1 MKLQVL
7 WKRAASALLAAI
19 CVLTAAPGSVRAEE
33 YWPEGPAINCPS
45 AVVMEVNTGT
55 VLYERDSHTS
65 RYPASIT
72 KILTAL
78 LAIENSDL
86 DEVVIFSADAVNK
99 NEGDTSHIAR
109 DFDEEMTMEQCL
121 YAVMLES
128 ANECAYAV
136 AEHVGEKQ
144 GGDYSTFIDM
154 MNARAEALGCTDTH
168 FNNCNGLP
176 DEDHWTSAYD
186 MALIAAEAY
195 RNETFRI
202 ITGTQSYTI
211 PPTNKHSS
219 PTYCHNHHKMVY
231 PWQGDVRYLW
241 DYSTGGKT
249 GYTRAA
255 NNTLVTYAEKDGL
268 ALVCVVMYAQ
278 APDHYADT
286 RALLEYCFDN
296 FQALNIASNEVSV
309 ANKGLENVGVM
320 NENEAFVTLDQE
332 AYIVMPRAAQFAD
345 AKFELDEV
353 RDGSTTLAQLKYTY
367 SDRIVGTA
375 EIVTTG
381 AKVEESYF
389 DNQTQNFDPE
399 EEETLR
405 VIEIHPEI
413 ILFVLFLSGIILLI
427 IYLGKKLYD
436 NFYVIRHQ
444 RAVRK
449 AQKERF
455 KIKHTKKHYRKRDR
469 MFR

>member
-1 MKLQVL
+1 MKIQSMWRRVL
-7 WKRAASALLAAI
+7 ALMAAL
-19 CVLTAAPGSVRAEE
+19 CVLAVAPCSVRAEE
-33 YWPEGPAINCPS
+33 YWPEGPTVHCPS

-55 VLYERDSHTS
+55 VLYTKDSHTPH
-65 RYPASIT
+65 YPASIT

-78 LAIENSDL
+78 LAIENCDL
-86 DEVVIFSADAVNK
+86 DEVVVFSEDAVNK

-109 DFDEEMTMEQCL
+109 DFNEEMTMEQCL

-136 AEHVGEKQ
+136 AEHVGAKQ
-144 GGDYSTFIDM
+144 DGDYSTFIDM
-154 MNARAEALGCTDTH
+154 MNSRAKQLGCTDTH

-176 DEDHWTSAYD
+176 DEEHWTSAYD

-202 ITGTQSYTI
+202 ITGTESYTI

-231 PWQGDVRYLW
+231 PWQGDMRYLW

-255 NNTLVTYAEKDGL
+255 SNTLVTFAEKDGL

-278 APDHYADT
+278 TPDHYTDSRT
-286 RALLEYCFDN
+286 LLEYCFDN
-296 FQALNIASNEVSV
+296 FQALNIASNEASV
-309 ANKGLENVGVM
+309 ANEGLENVGVM

-332 AYIVMPRAAQFAD
+332 AYIVMPKATQFAD
-345 AKFELDEV
+345 ARFELDEV
-353 RDGSTTLAQLKYTY
+353 RDGSSTLAQLKYTY
-367 SDRIVGTA
+367 ADRIVGTA

-381 AKVEESYF
+381 AKVTESYF
-389 DNQTQNFDPE
+389 EKQEQEPE
-399 EEETLR
+399 PDEELR
-405 VIEIHPEI
+405 VIEIQPEM
-413 ILFVLFLSGIILLI
+413 ILFAILLI
-427 IYLGKKLYD
+427 VVVVVILYFGKRLYD

-444 RAVRK
+444 REVRK
-449 AQKERF
+449 ARKERF
-455 KIKHTKKHYRKRDR
+455 RVKQTKKRHRKKDR
-469 MFR
+469 MFH

>member
-1 MKLQVL
+1 MKIQAI
-7 WKRAASALLAAI
+7 WRRAASALLAAL
-19 CVLTAAPGSVRAEE
+19 CVLAAAPHSVSAEE
-33 YWPEGPAINCPS
+33 YWPEGPTVNCPS

-55 VLYERDSHTS
+55 VLYEKDSRTQH
-65 RYPASIT
+65 YPASIT
-72 KILTAL
+72 KILTSL
-78 LAIENSDL
+78 LAIENCDL
-86 DEVVIFSADAVNK
+86 DEIVVFSKDAVNK

-109 DFDEEMTMEQCL
+109 DYDEEMTMEQCL

-136 AEHVGEKQ
+136 AEHVGGKQ
-144 GGDYSTFIDM
+144 GGDYTTFINM
-154 MNARAEALGCTDTH
+154 MNSRVKQLGCTDTH

-176 DEDHWTSAYD
+176 DEEHWTSAYD
-186 MALIAAEAY
+186 MALIATEAY

-219 PTYCHNHHKMVY
+219 PTYCRNHHKMLY
-231 PWQGDVRYLW
+231 PWQGDRRYLW
-241 DYSTGGKT
+241 DNCTGGKT

-278 APDHYADT
+278 GPDHYVDS

-296 FQALNIASNEVSV
+296 FQALNIAANEMSV
-309 ANKGLENVGVM
+309 VNERLENVGVM

-345 AKFELDEV
+345 AEFELDEV

-367 SDRIVGTA
+367 ADRIVGTA

-389 DNQTQNFDPE
+389 DRQMQEIDPE
-399 EEETLR
+399 EDEALR
-405 VIEIHPEI
+405 VIEIHPEM
-413 ILFVLFLSGIILLI
+413 ILFVVFLAAVILLI
-427 IYLGKKLYD
+427 LYLGKKLYD

-444 RAVRK
+444 REVRK

-455 KIKHTKKHYRKRDR
+455 RVKQPKKRSRKRDR
-469 MFR
+469 MFH